1 MIGRMRWLGP
11 AVALMNRLSYPR
23 KFALVSLVFAVPIA
37 LMMYLW
43 LAEIHHRIAFARK
56 ERAGVEYVVP
66 LSRLLARIELFDA
79 RIVQPAPPALVDESR
94 AQVATAA
101 RNVAEVD
108 ARLGDRLDASE
119 AWSSL
124 ESQIT
129 QMLVDRD
136 PSTKPVVAAIR
147 ALLSQVGDS
156 SNLILDPDLDTYYLM
171 EAVVTRLPAVLEY
184 VGTVGTGVLAVR
196 DGEAGNEER
205 RGAILARLGLIRANM
220 TAIERGLRVAFEQSP
235 SLERE
240 LEPRLTATGV
250 AVITLAALVDQAGM
264 GMTARPARI
273 DPADALDV
281 VTRTLDTVLD
291 QAVAD
296 AAALDRLLDARIA
309 RLVHHR
315 SMLLVVVVATVFV
328 VVYLWLGFYFALTRA
343 VDALDDVSKRMLSGE
358 FTGPVVVES
367 RDELRR
373 VVQSFN
379 DVAARLRAE
388 WERADAATRAKS
400 DFLAVMSHEIRTPMN
415 GVLGM
420 VHLLLDTPLDAT
432 QRHQVEI
439 IRDSGEALLAIL
451 NDILDFS
458 KMEAGKLDLEETDF
472 DPGAV
477 VESVTTLLGS
487 RARQKGLSL
496 TSTLASGVPRALRG
510 DPGRLRQILFNLVG
524 NAIKFTEAGWVRI
537 EVTALG
543 DAAGRR
549 RLRIAVTDTGIG
561 IAPEARATLFQEF
574 TQADR
579 SITRRFG
586 GTGLGLAISKRIAEA
601 MGGTI
606 GVDSTP
612 GRGSTFWIEV
622 AFPPA
627 KAPVVAASARTEVPV
642 PPLRILLAEDN
653 LVNQQVARGLLV
665 RRGYVVD
672 VVGDGAAAVDAVR
685 AHTYDVV
692 LMDVHMPRMDG
703 IEATRAIRRLPGDKG
718 RVPIIA
724 LSASAMRSEA
734 DSAQAAGMDGAL
746 PKPIDPILLASVL
759 ARHAPSDRPV
769 PPAPPPTETGDA
781 TIDEAYLRL
790 LADSIG
796 ADKVR
801 QLIADLPGHARPHRE
816 RLAAACAGSDLP
828 AMRAAAH
835 ALGGIAAN
843 VGLTSLA
850 ELTGSVEA
858 ACLAGRADETGQL
871 CERLVACLDA
881 SLSSLGDLRL

>member
-1 MIGRMRWLGP
+1 
-11 AVALMNRLSYPR
+11 
-23 KFALVSLVFAVPIA
+23 
-37 LMMYLW
+37 
-43 LAEIHHRIAFARK
+43 
-56 ERAGVEYVVP
+56 
-66 LSRLLARIELFDA
+66 
-79 RIVQPAPPALVDESR
+79 
-94 AQVATAA
+94 
-101 RNVAEVD
+101 
-108 ARLGDRLDASE
+108 
-119 AWSSL
+119 
-124 ESQIT
+124 
-129 QMLVDRD
+129 
-136 PSTKPVVAAIR
+136 
-147 ALLSQVGDS
+147 
-156 SNLILDPDLDTYYLM
+156 
-171 EAVVTRLPAVLEY
+171 
-184 VGTVGTGVLAVR
+184 
-196 DGEAGNEER
+196 
-205 RGAILARLGLIRANM
+205 
-220 TAIERGLRVAFEQSP
+220 
-235 SLERE
+235 
-240 LEPRLTATGV
+240 
-250 AVITLAALVDQAGM
+250 
-264 GMTARPARI
+264 
-273 DPADALDV
+273 
-281 VTRTLDTVLD
+281 
-291 QAVAD
+291 
-296 AAALDRLLDARIA
+296 
-309 RLVHHR
+309 
-315 SMLLVVVVATVFV
+315 
-328 VVYLWLGFYFALTRA
+328 
-343 VDALDDVSKRMLSGE
+343 
-358 FTGPVVVES
+358 
-367 RDELRR
+367 
-373 VVQSFN
+373 
-379 DVAARLRAE
+379 
-388 WERADAATRAKS
+388 
-400 DFLAVMSHEIRTPMN
+400 MN

-420 VHLLLDTPLDAT
+420 IHLLLDTPLDAT
-432 QRHQVEI
+432 QRHQLEI

-458 KMEAGKLDLEETDF
+458 KMEAGKLELEATDF

-487 RARQKGLSL
+487 RARQKALSL

-543 DAAGRR
+543 EAAGRR

-561 IAPEARATLFQEF
+561 IAPEARATLFREF

-601 MGGTI
+601 MGGAI

-627 KAPVVAASARTEVPV
+627 KGPVVAASARTEVPV

-653 LVNQQVARGLLV
+653 PVNQQVARGLLG
-665 RRGYVVD
+665 RRGHVVD
-672 VVGDGAAAVDAVR
+672 VVADGAAAVDAVR

-718 RVPIIA
+718 RVPILA
-724 LSASAMRSEA
+724 LSASAMGSEA
-734 DSAQAAGMDGAL
+734 ASAQAAGMDGAL
-746 PKPIDPILLASVL
+746 PKPIDPLLLASVL

-769 PPAPPPTETGDA
+769 PPAPPPPAPTERGDA

-801 QLIADLPGHARPHRE
+801 QLIADLPAHTRPHGE
-816 RLAAACAGSDLP
+816 RLAAACAGRDLT
-828 AMRAAAH
+828 AMHAAAH

-850 ELTGSVEA
+850 ELTSSVEA
-858 ACLAGRADETGQL
+858 ACIAGRADETGPL

-881 SLSSLGDLRL
+881 SLSSLGNLRW

>member
-1 MIGRMRWLGP
+1 
-11 AVALMNRLSYPR
+11 MNRLSYPR
-23 KFALVSLVFAVPIA
+23 KFTLVSLVFAVPIA

-43 LAEIHHRIAFARK
+43 LAEIRQRIAFTRK

-66 LSRLLARIELFDA
+66 LTRLLTQIELFDA
-79 RIVQPAPPALVDESR
+79 RVAQPAPPALIDEGR
-94 AQVATAA
+94 AQVAAAA
-101 RNVAEVD
+101 RDVAAVD
-108 ARLGDRLDASE
+108 ARLGDRLDAGD
-119 AWSSL
+119 AWSAL
-124 ESQIT
+124 ESQIAH
-129 QMLVDRD
+129 MLVDHD
-136 PSTKPVVAAIR
+136 PSTKPVVTGVR

-156 SNLILDPDLDTYYLM
+156 SNLILDPVLDTYYLM
-171 EAVVTRLPAVLEY
+171 EAVVTRLPALLEH
-184 VGTVGTGVLAVR
+184 VGTIGTGVLAVR
-196 DGEAGNEER
+196 EGEGGNEER
-205 RGAILARLGLIRANM
+205 RGAILARLGLVRANM
-220 TAIERGLRVAFEQSP
+220 TAIERGLRVAFDQSP

-264 GMTARPARI
+264 GLTARPARI
-273 DPADALDV
+273 DPAYALDV
-281 VTRTLDTVLD
+281 VTRTLVTVRD

-315 SMLLVVVVATVFV
+315 TMLLVLVVTTVFV

-343 VDALDDVSKRMLSGE
+343 VDALDDVSERMLSGE

-373 VVQSFN
+373 VVHSFN
-379 DVAARLRAE
+379 DVAARLRSE

-420 VHLLLDTPLDAT
+420 VHLLLDTPLDPT

-458 KMEAGKLDLEETDF
+458 KMEAGKLDLEEADF

-487 RARQKGLSL
+487 RARQKALSF
-496 TSTLASGVPRALRG
+496 TSTLTSDVPRALRG

-524 NAIKFTEAGWVRI
+524 NAIKFTDAGWVRI

-543 DAAGRR
+543 EAAGHH
-549 RLRIAVTDTGIG
+549 RLRIAVADTGIG
-561 IAPEARATLFQEF
+561 IAPEAQASLFQEF

-612 GRGSTFWIEV
+612 GRGSMFWIEV

-627 KAPVVAASARTEVPV
+627 RGQVVAASARTEVPV

-653 LVNQQVARGLLV
+653 LVNQQVARGLLG
-665 RRGYVVD
+665 RRGHMVD

-718 RVPIIA
+718 RVRILA

-759 ARHAPSDRPV
+759 ARHAPSGRPV
-769 PPAPPPTETGDA
+769 PPAPAPPPAPTERADA

-796 ADKVR
+796 PDKVR
-801 QLIADLPGHARPHRE
+801 QLITDLPGHARPHRE
-816 RLAAACAGSDLP
+816 RLAAACAGRDLP
-828 AMRAAAH
+828 GMRAAAH

-858 ACLAGRADETGQL
+858 ACLAGSADETGPL

-881 SLSSLGDLRL
+881 SLSSLGTLRW